1 MDALFKKIFQDL
13 LLGILKLID
22 GITQL
27 FNIVL
32 GLEEVQ
38 VSDGATA
45 QPVNLV
51 DWFIRQDII
60 VQVFVT
66 LFVISILL
74 VGVCCIAAIIKSIFH
89 SGDGERK
96 PATRVVGQGMRS
108 LLTTLFIGIITFSA
122 IGGANSLLGV
132 VHKAVGGNSTQ
143 PMSISRVILELG
155 LSPGVTYDYKT
166 MGYIREYQ
174 INGTLPDDATDVNG
188 NYVNNESAVNN
199 ALNDNGNIWDT
210 ENGAW
215 RWFVMKDVPKDANG
229 RFGIISQEKFDNL
242 FQGGYLKP
250 SVTATEIWG
259 TYEVNAFGIVTGGW
273 NNNGAALYGDAYG
286 LFPAY
291 IAAVMMIIILIV
303 TSFNLVKRLFDIIN
317 LFFVLPFV
325 NACVPL
331 DDGAHMKL
339 WRETM
344 ISKVILAYGVVFAW
358 GVFSIFAPLCN
369 SVQLGADSML
379 TSTLRLILICG
390 AGLSI
395 QGGMLLFSRLVG
407 TGIAEGGEMAQT
419 ARLLLTAGAGALL
432 LGGKAISF
440 AKNKSKNLEK
450 TVKDR
455 FSLDDTVN
463 DANMRYTSPATTA
476 TPRVDNILRTV
487 TANPTQA
494 QPAMITPTPTA
505 APQVD
510 DGHFT
515 APPTPPTAPLNLN
528 SEDTSSWD

>member
-51 DWFIRQDII
+51 EWFIRQDII

-188 NYVNNESAVNN
+188 N
-199 ALNDNGNIWDT
+199 
-210 ENGAW
+210 
-215 RWFVMKDVPKDANG
+215 
-229 RFGIISQEKFDNL
+229 
-242 FQGGYLKP
+242 
-250 SVTATEIWG
+250 
-259 TYEVNAFGIVTGGW
+259 
-273 NNNGAALYGDAYG
+273 
-286 LFPAY
+286 
-291 IAAVMMIIILIV
+291 
-303 TSFNLVKRLFDIIN
+303 
-317 LFFVLPFV
+317 
-325 NACVPL
+325 
-331 DDGAHMKL
+331 
-339 WRETM
+339 
-344 ISKVILAYGVVFAW
+344 
-358 GVFSIFAPLCN
+358 
-369 SVQLGADSML
+369 
-379 TSTLRLILICG
+379 
-390 AGLSI
+390 
-395 QGGMLLFSRLVG
+395 
-407 TGIAEGGEMAQT
+407 
-419 ARLLLTAGAGALL
+419 
-432 LGGKAISF
+432 
-440 AKNKSKNLEK
+440 
-450 TVKDR
+450 
-455 FSLDDTVN
+455 
-463 DANMRYTSPATTA
+463 
-476 TPRVDNILRTV
+476 
-487 TANPTQA
+487 
-494 QPAMITPTPTA
+494 
-505 APQVD
+505 
-510 DGHFT
+510 
-515 APPTPPTAPLNLN
+515 
-528 SEDTSSWD
+528 